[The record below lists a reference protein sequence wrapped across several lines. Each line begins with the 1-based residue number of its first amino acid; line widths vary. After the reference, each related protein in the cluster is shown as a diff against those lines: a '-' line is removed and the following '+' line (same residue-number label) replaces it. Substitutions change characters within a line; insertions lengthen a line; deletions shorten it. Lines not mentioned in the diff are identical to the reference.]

1 MAQLGNDG
9 VENGVVTAVALAV
22 GPADHDAVALKLRA
36 AEAADDDLVIMLLLF
51 DHGLRGEVA
60 LRLFIERLA
69 HAAALCGICRQR
81 EHVGRERGDI
91 LWLEQQAVFAVV
103 DEVGHAANVRG
114 DGRAVHARALRQ
126 GIGEGLGQRREHID
140 IQCLIEAVDVL
151 EPAGEEYRALRTQL
165 LGQRADLF
173 GLLAVARNDKA
184 DVRRLL
190 HGRGKGAHERRHIL
204 DGGDAGGNAEHDG
217 FVRRRQADAAQPLIP
232 RDGLERRG
240 EVDAVIQRENALR
253 VEPARNKEL
262 AHAVRNAD
270 PRVKAAQRDLVDVA
284 VGQRG
289 QRAAE
294 IVEPVVA
301 VDGGDDGDARLPLHE
316 RTDHVRAGA
325 VAVQQLAVVV
335 PDDGKDALAHRHGVA
350 AFNDGRRDAETAG
363 LLGERSLHKADQVD
377 ILRAVQALQQG
388 KNVRFRAADVAA
400 GDQMD
405 EFHTVIPQNG
415 QISLSKKVS
424 AGFFAKLL
432 SELQNKFLCFYFA
445 ILPLRRVI

>member
-1 MAQLGNDG
+1 
-9 VENGVVTAVALAV
+9 
-22 GPADHDAVALKLRA
+22 
-36 AEAADDDLVIMLLLF
+36 MLLLF
-51 DHGLRGEVA
+51 NHGLHGEVA
-60 LRLFIERLA
+60 LRLFIECLA

-91 LWLEQQAVFAVV
+91 LRLEQQAVFAVV

-140 IQCLIEAVDVL
+140 IQCLIEAVNVL

-173 GLLAVARNDKA
+173 GLFTVARNDKA

-232 RDGLERRG
+232 RDGLERGG

-301 VDGGDDGDARLPLHE
+301 VHGADDRHVHARLEHGAH
-316 RTDHVRAGA
+316 DVGHGA
-325 VAVQQLAVVV
+325 VAVHEVVLPRADQLFERGEVRQKASVE
-335 PDDGKDALAHRHGVA
+335 HH
-350 AFNDGRRDAETAG
+350 RRDAERG
-363 LLGERSLHKADQVD
+363 
-377 ILRAVQALQQG
+377 RAVGKITAAEAHELHIDDLTEIFQQGVDMRPGAAGVAPADEVDYFHFALQSTCARC
-388 KNVRFRAADVAA
+388 KN
-400 GDQMD
+400 
-405 EFHTVIPQNG
+405 TV
-415 QISLSKKVS
+415 
-424 AGFFAKLL
+424 
-432 SELQNKFLCFYFA
+432 
-445 ILPLRRVI
+445 

>member
-22 GPADHDAVALKLRA
+22 GPADHDAVALELRA
-36 AEAADDDLVIMLLLF
+36 AEAADDDLVIMLLLL
-51 DHGLRGEVA
+51 DHGLHGEVA
-60 LRLFIERLA
+60 LRLFIECLA

-81 EHVGRERGDI
+81 EHVGLR
-91 LWLEQQAVFAVV
+91 LEQQAVFAVV

-165 LGQRADLF
+165 LGQRADLS

-190 HGRGKGAHERRHIL
+190 HGRSKGTHERRHIL

-217 FVRRRQADAAQPLIP
+217 PVRRRQADAAQPLIP
-232 RDGLERRG
+232 RDGLERGG

-301 VDGGDDGDARLPLHE
+301 VDGGDDGAARAH
-316 RTDHVRAGA
+316 RSCSRGRRGSAAAGSRRAG
-325 VAVQQLAVVV
+325 
-335 PDDGKDALAHRHGVA
+335 
-350 AFNDGRRDAETAG
+350 
-363 LLGERSLHKADQVD
+363 
-377 ILRAVQALQQG
+377 
-388 KNVRFRAADVAA
+388 
-400 GDQMD
+400 
-405 EFHTVIPQNG
+405 
-415 QISLSKKVS
+415 
-424 AGFFAKLL
+424 
-432 SELQNKFLCFYFA
+432 
-445 ILPLRRVI
+445 